1 MSLVIKNALIL
12 TVNPQNEVLENADIA
27 VADGC
32 LQEIGK
38 VPENFQAEKVI
49 DATNQ
54 IALPGLVNAHTHSN
68 VSVPELC
75 R

>member
-1 MSLVIKNALIL
+1 MGLVIKNALIL

-27 VADGC
+27 VAYGC
-32 LQEIGK
+32 LQAIGK

-54 IALPGLVNAHTHSN
+54 IALPGLVNTHTHSN
-68 VSVPELC
+68 VSFPELY